1 MAPELVNEIEY
12 DNRVDVWSVGI
23 ITYILLSGIPPFAG
37 PNQDAIYEAITDK
50 PLNFGSKFASVSNE
64 ARDFIRL
71 CLQKDYNKRP

>member
-37 PNQDAIYEAITDK
+37 PNQDAIYQSPTRG
-50 PLNFGSKFASVSNE
+50 F
-64 ARDFIRL
+64 
-71 CLQKDYNKRP
+71 